1 MPAPAFPP
9 RTRAPHV
16 IHVRRAPS
24 VPRWATGCLIA
35 SGAAGLLYEVVW
47 SKQLAYLLGSSMRSA
62 AIVVAAFLA
71 GLALGARFLG
81 APLARGGTPG
91 RRYALLEAGV
101 AVTGFSV
108 LPLLRALD
116 GPVGQLYRALGGE
129 SLAFAFAR
137 GGLLFAVLLVPAALM
152 GATLPVLV
160 ARCERGAVGSG
171 LAWLYAVNTLGA
183 VLGSLSAGF
192 LFMPALGLGRT
203 TLIAAVLNL
212 SAALWAGLAPD
223 AGVAGD
229 TGPDGGSGAP
239 PARAV
244 APISWPR
251 PAELPAREHRRSLAA
266 MFALSGFV
274 ALALQIA
281 WLRLYGLVLGS
292 SVYSFAAV
300 LGVYLT
306 GIALGSAAFGRW
318 APRPGQGVTAF
329 AFLQLALAA
338 IIATGAHLY
347 AALPGA
353 MLTVG
358 QMTGPS
364 WGALLVAQLG
374 LVAPVVLPPCMV
386 LGALFPLTT
395 RLLQAGAEP
404 GGAATGR
411 AYALNTLGTIAGSL
425 LTGFVLLPAWGVQGV
440 VFLSAALATMLGIAT
455 LLLRGRPS
463 TLTRTHAIAG
473 GIAALVLVASLTV
486 RHWDPVLMSLGTYR
500 PFHAAN
506 VVQSWLGGGGIGDP
520 ARRVASAQRALYY
533 REGINA
539 SVLVATDLEGTRRW
553 LRVGGKIDASTSD
566 MTTQTML
573 GLIPATIAKPG
584 ARSLIIG
591 HGSGFTAAAA
601 LAAGTGPMDIVEL
614 EPAVI
619 EGSRFFHA
627 AGEDPLDDRRV
638 RLYLEDA
645 RARLAHGEGRYG
657 LIVSEPSNPW
667 IAGVNNLFTEDFYKL
682 VRRRLEPDGV
692 FCQWLQLYE
701 LSPVAFRSL
710 LGSFLRVFPQAQ
722 VFCVWSANDALLVAA
737 PPGSTLS
744 WDRLQ
749 GPAAERE
756 LRRARLSSP
765 EQIAAFYVGPASAWL
780 PEVAH
785 AERNTDDRPFVEYRA
800 PRDMIEV
807 GRGFSS
813 HHPEVLGEFKREVVP
828 PRGGP
833 LASWPSDL
841 VLHARAAS
849 MLEGAGD
856 AEANA
861 VYEQLRAAGATEIA
875 ATLAA
880 ERRDELQ
887 HARFA
892 ARLAQARGSA
902 ERGDAAQARAILEE
916 VTGQG
921 GGGPEDWVLLARV
934 RRDLG
939 DARGSGQAA
948 AHVLLGEGPDATR
961 LEALL
966 LSGMAEQA
974 ARRDSL
980 AFARFREAQGL
991 APHDGRAYDYEA
1003 RMRFAARDFA
1013 GARAV
1018 VERGLQNAPGDAA
1031 LTKALQVLS
1040 QQPPKR

>member
-1 MPAPAFPP
+1 MRTPAPSPVHTP
-9 RTRAPHV
+9 RV
-16 IHVRRAPS
+16 VHVRRPHG
-24 VPRWATGCLIA
+24 VPAWATACFLA

-47 SKQLAYLLGSSMRSA
+47 SKQLAYLLGSSLRSA

-71 GLALGARFLG
+71 GLALGARALG
-81 APLARGGTPG
+81 APLARGRSPG
-91 RRYALLEAGV
+91 RRYAMLEAAV
-101 AVTGFSV
+101 AVTGFAV
-108 LPLLRALD
+108 LPVLRALD
-116 GPVGQLYRALGGE
+116 GPVGRLYRELGGE

-160 ARCERGAVGSG
+160 ARCERRVVGPG

-183 VLGSLSAGF
+183 VLGSLAGGFVF
-192 LFMPALGLGRT
+192 LPAIGLGRT
-203 TLIAAVLNL
+203 TLVAAGLNL
-212 SAALWAGLAPD
+212 FAALWAALAPEAPPVPGGGLAAEP
-223 AGVAGD
+223 AA
-229 TGPDGGSGAP
+229 S
-239 PARAV
+239 PARPAQPV
-244 APISWPR
+244 VWPR
-251 PAELPAREHRRSLAA
+251 PVELTTREQRRSLAA
-266 MFALSGFV
+266 LFAMSGFV

-300 LGVYLT
+300 LGVYLI
-306 GIALGSAAFGRW
+306 GIALGSALLSRFS
-318 APRPGQGVTAF
+318 PRTGHGLATF
-329 AFLQLALAA
+329 AVLQLGLAA
-338 IIATGAHLY
+338 SVALGSHLY
-347 AALPGA
+347 GGLPGA
-353 MLTVG
+353 MLGLG
-358 QMTGPS
+358 QRTGAS
-364 WGALLVAQLG
+364 WTELLLAQLG
-374 LVAPVVLPPCMV
+374 LVVPVVLPPCV
-386 LGALFPLTT
+386 ALGALFPLAT

-404 GGAATGR
+404 GGTATGR

-425 LTGFVLLPAWGVQGV
+425 LTGFVLLPDWGVQGV
-440 VFLSAALATMLGIAT
+440 VLS
-455 LLLRGRPS
+455 
-463 TLTRTHAIAG
+463 AG
-473 GIAALVLVASLTV
+473 GIAALLGIATLFLRGRPPSPTRLHLAAGAMAVIVLVASFTAPP
-486 RHWDPVLMSLGTYR
+486 WDPVLMSLGTYR

-506 VVQSWLGGGGIGDP
+506 VIQSWLGGGGIGDP
-520 ARRVASAQRALYY
+520 ARRVAAAQRVLFY

-566 MTTQTML
+566 MLTQTLL
-573 GLIPATIAKPG
+573 GLVPAAIARPG

-619 EGSRFFHA
+619 EGSRLFHA
-627 AGEDPLDDRRV
+627 PGEDPLDDRRV

-667 IAGVNNLFTEDFYKL
+667 IAGVNNLFTEDFYRL

-701 LSPVAFRSL
+701 LSPVTFHSM
-710 LGSFLRVFPQAQ
+710 LGAFLRVFPQAQ
-722 VFCVWSANDALLVAA
+722 VFCLWNSYDVLLVAS
-737 PPGSTLS
+737 PPGATLS

-756 LRRARLSSP
+756 WRRARLRSP
-765 EQIAAFYVGPASAWL
+765 EEIAAFYVGPAAAWI
-780 PEVAH
+780 PEVAN

-800 PRDMIEV
+800 PRDMVEV
-807 GRGFSS
+807 GRGLAS
-813 HHPEVLGEFKREVVP
+813 HHPEVIHEFRRAVVP
-828 PRGGP
+828 PPGGP
-833 LASWPSDL
+833 LASWPREL
-841 VLHARAAS
+841 VLRARAES

-856 AEANA
+856 AEAQD
-861 VYEQLRAAGATEIA
+861 VFGQLRAAGAGSVA
-875 ATLAA
+875 AELAA
-880 ERRDELQ
+880 GRREALERE
-887 HARFA
+887 RFA

-902 ERGDAAQARAILEE
+902 ERGDAAGARAILED
-916 VTGQG
+916 VIAQG

-939 DARGSGQAA
+939 DSRGSGQAA
-948 AHVLLGEGPDATR
+948 AHVLEGPASDAAR
-961 LEALL
+961 LDALL
-966 LSGMAEQA
+966 LSGMASQA
-974 ARRDSL
+974 ARRDST
-980 AFARFREAQGL
+980 AFARFREAQAL

-1003 RMRFAARDFA
+1003 RLRFTSRDFT

-1018 VERGLQNAPGDAA
+1018 VERGLRNVPGDPA
-1031 LTKALQVLS
+1031 LTQALQVLS
-1040 QQPPKR
+1040 QQSAGH